1 MTRTRGSVSGRCAAL
16 VVGSLLISTFGVP
29 LTSAQAHYGAVWP
42 FTTKSTSQY
51 QRVDQGWDL
60 QAAAGAQILAIAPGV
75 LHQANKN
82 PGAFGNDYPYETLD
96 SAMTVNRGGGAK
108 TRTFSSV
115 YYGHV
120 HVVASLVGKHVI
132 AGQVIATANKTDCS
146 TNDTACNGS
155 LAPAGWL
162 EVGFGANSPVDPG
175 TAPTDA
181 GYDMQY
187 VLVDAPPPATNHAP
201 IGSLDS
207 AVPAPTEIEVG
218 GWAYDS
224 DTTAAINVDVYVDG
238 TNRARTLADLYRPD
252 VPYGAYHGYDV
263 GIGGIAAGPHTVC
276 TYGIDSAGGTNPQL
290 GGCKSVTVLS
300 GNPFGSFDTAT
311 VGAGHTV
318 ALRGWAID
326 PDTTAA
332 INVDIWYDSMTK
344 YGGRFVANATRTDVG
359 AVYPGYGSGHGY
371 AVTLTLPAGTHTLCA
386 FGINFGAG
394 TTNPQL
400 APAKPSPPSRATT
413 SRGSRGSSV
422 PRR

>member
-1 MTRTRGSVSGRCAAL
+1 MTLAFETYVQNVLPNEWPGYWSTKTNAIQAFRAGAIAVKSYAWRKEQGAAYGTWNGQCYDVDDSINTQRYVPGSSTTMTNQA
-16 VVGSLLISTFGVP
+16 VVDTWNVVAHTSSGSLISGSYASGASGDPCAYWNGRMNQYAT
-29 LTSAQAHYGAVWP
+29 LTC
-42 FTTKSTSQY
+42 
-51 QRVDQGWDL
+51 
-60 QAAAGAQILAIAPGV
+60 AAAGEGYQQIVTTFYKGTVFSTATGV
-75 LHQANKN
+75 
-82 PGAFGNDYPYETLD
+82 
-96 SAMTVNRGGGAK
+96 
-108 TRTFSSV
+108 
-115 YYGHV
+115 
-120 HVVASLVGKHVI
+120 
-132 AGQVIATANKTDCS
+132 
-146 TNDTACNGS
+146 
-155 LAPAGWL
+155 
-162 EVGFGANSPVDPG
+162 
-175 TAPTDA
+175 
-181 GYDMQY
+181 
-187 VLVDAPPPATNHAP
+187 NHAP

-400 APAKPSPPSRATT
+400 
-413 SRGSRGSSV
+413 GSCKTITA
-422 PRR
+422 